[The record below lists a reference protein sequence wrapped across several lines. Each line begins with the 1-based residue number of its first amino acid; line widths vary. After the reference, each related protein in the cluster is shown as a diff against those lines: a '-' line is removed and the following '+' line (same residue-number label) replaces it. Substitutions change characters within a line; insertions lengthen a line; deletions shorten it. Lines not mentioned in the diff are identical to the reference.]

1 MIGLRTGAFRI
12 WETEQAVGALVRDL
26 ERRGLL
32 DETLVVW
39 GGEFGRNA
47 MNEARNGSTYWGRD
61 HHPDCFS
68 LWMAGAGVHRGRV
81 VGRTDELGYVIEEG
95 AISVNDLQDTIM
107 YLMGV
112 DTLQLRY
119 PYQGLDRRLIGVA
132 DHSSVQHHLFS

>member
-1 MIGLRTGAFRI
+1 MLFR
-12 WETEQAVGALVRDL
+12 
-26 ERRGLL
+26 
-32 DETLVVW
+32 
-39 GGEFGRNA
+39 
-47 MNEARNGSTYWGRD
+47 S
-61 HHPDCFS
+61 
-68 LWMAGAGVHRGRV
+68 RV